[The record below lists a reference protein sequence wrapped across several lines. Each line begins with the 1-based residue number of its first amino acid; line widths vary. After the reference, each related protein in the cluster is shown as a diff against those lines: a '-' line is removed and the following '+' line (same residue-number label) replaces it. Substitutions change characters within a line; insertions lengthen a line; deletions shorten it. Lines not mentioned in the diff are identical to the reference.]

1 MDVDPGPTTRGIIR
15 KTMTPYRHLRD
26 HLKFE
31 GRPRL
36 DTDTTPKTAA
46 SPRSETGQP

>member
-15 KTMTPYRHLRD
+15 KTMPPYRHLRD

-31 GRPRL
+31 GRQGL
-36 DTDTTPKTAA
+36 ETDNALKNAA
-46 SPRSETGQP
+46 SPRSEIGQP